1 MFNEII
7 LTNIISYVLVTNY
20 YQIFMYSY
28 NILQEQKLS
37 NNIQKRGALYA
48 LQTICSHFGEH
59 LQSKL
64 PRLIEIVYNSIKN
77 IKFPE
82 NDPSKFYESL

>member
-1 MFNEII
+1 M
-7 LTNIISYVLVTNY
+7 
-20 YQIFMYSY
+20 
-28 NILQEQKLS
+28 LQEQKMI

-82 NDPSKFYESL
+82 NDPSKFHQALNYRTV

>member
-1 MFNEII
+1 MH
-7 LTNIISYVLVTNY
+7 TY
-20 YQIFMYSY
+20 Y
-28 NILQEQKLS
+28 ILQEQKLC

-82 NDPSKFYESL
+82 NDPSKFYEPLKIRICLFSLLGSINCYKSLIILN

>member
-1 MFNEII
+1 M
-7 LTNIISYVLVTNY
+7 
-20 YQIFMYSY
+20 

-37 NNIQKRGALYA
+37 MSIQKRGALYA

-59 LQSKL
+59 LQTKL
-64 PRLIEIVYNSIKN
+64 PRIIEIVYTSIKN

-82 NDPSKFYESL
+82 NDSGKLNFNQKNS

>member
-1 MFNEII
+1 M
-7 LTNIISYVLVTNY
+7 
-20 YQIFMYSY
+20 
-28 NILQEQKLS
+28 S
-37 NNIQKRGALYA
+37 NNIQRRGALYA
-48 LQTICSHFGEH
+48 LQTICLYFGEH

-82 NDPSKFYESL
+82 NDPSKFHEIIKITKSRK